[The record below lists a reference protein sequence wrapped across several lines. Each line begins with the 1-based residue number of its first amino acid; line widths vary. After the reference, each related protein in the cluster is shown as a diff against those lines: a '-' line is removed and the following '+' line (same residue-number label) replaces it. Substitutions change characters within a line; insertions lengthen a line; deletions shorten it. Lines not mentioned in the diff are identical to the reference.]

1 MGPMWL
7 RSVPWNWTSS
17 RSSWRFGRMPISGCC
32 AFLVLKGDKA
42 ADWGHG
48 GATQVRGESIRGIGR
63 RVGLQ
68 KSKISNI
75 LQDHEE
81 ELLEDWI
88 QEQLAS
94 NTRRP
99 DLISDFELR
108 QQSAEFLRAFRQ
120 ASQGSN
126 LNDIRNPQWDHVRE
140 ILTELSR
147 SRAQQG
153 FTASETATFVFS
165 LKQPLFARL
174 RQEVEKNADTLAEEN
189 WAATVLLDHLGL
201 FTIEVYQQS
210 REAVI
215 ARQQQE
221 LMEQSTPVVKLWE
234 GILALPLIGT
244 LDSARTQVIMESLL
258 QQIVESEATIAI
270 IDITGVPTV
279 DTLVAQ
285 HLLKTVAAA
294 RLLGADCI
302 ISGIRPQ
309 IAQTIVQLGVD
320 LNDVTT
326 KASMAAALRLAL
338 QQSGQ
343 TSIETSQV
351 APRR

>member
-1 MGPMWL
+1 MG
-7 RSVPWNWTSS
+7 V
-17 RSSWRFGRMPISGCC
+17 
-32 AFLVLKGDKA
+32 
-42 ADWGHG
+42 
-48 GATQVRGESIRGIGR
+48 
-63 RVGLQ
+63 Q

-174 RQEVEKNADTLAEEN
+174 RQELEKNADTLAEEN

-221 LMEQSTPVVKLWE
+221 LMQQSTPVVKLWE

-244 LDSARTQVIMESLL
+244 LDSARTQVVMESLL

-294 RLLGADCI
+294 RLMGADCI

-320 LNDVTT
+320 LDEVTT
-326 KASMAAALRLAL
+326 KASMAAAFRLAL
-338 QQSGQ
+338 QRSGQ
-343 TSIETSQV
+343 PSIETSQV

>member
-1 MGPMWL
+1 M
-7 RSVPWNWTSS
+7 
-17 RSSWRFGRMPISGCC
+17 I
-32 AFLVLKGDKA
+32 
-42 ADWGHG
+42 
-48 GATQVRGESIRGIGR
+48 E
-63 RVGLQ
+63 
-68 KSKISNI
+68 KSKISDI
-75 LQDHEE
+75 LQHHEQ
-81 ELLEDWI
+81 ELLETWV
-88 QEQLAS
+88 QEQRAS
-94 NTRRP
+94 YTRRP

-120 ASQGSN
+120 ASQSGDVI
-126 LNDIRNPQWDHVRE
+126 DITNPRWDEVRE
-140 ILTELSR
+140 ILTVLSR

-165 LKQPLFARL
+165 LKQPLFVRL
-174 RQEVEKNADTLAEEN
+174 RQELEKNPDALAEEN
-189 WAATVLLDHLGL
+189 WAATVLLDKLGL
-201 FTIEVYQQS
+201 FTTEVYQQS

-221 LMEQSTPVVKLWE
+221 LMELSTPVVKLWE

-244 LDSARTQVIMESLL
+244 LDSARTQVVMESLL

-294 RLLGADCI
+294 RLMGADCI

-320 LNDVTT
+320 LNEVTT
-326 KASMAAALRLAL
+326 KASMAAAFRLAL
-338 QQSGQ
+338 QRSGQ
-343 TSIETSQV
+343 TDNETLQDISG
-351 APRR
+351 R

>member
-1 MGPMWL
+1 MG
-7 RSVPWNWTSS
+7 V
-17 RSSWRFGRMPISGCC
+17 
-32 AFLVLKGDKA
+32 
-42 ADWGHG
+42 
-48 GATQVRGESIRGIGR
+48 
-63 RVGLQ
+63 Q
-68 KSKISNI
+68 KSKIPNI

-244 LDSARTQVIMESLL
+244 LDSARTQVVMESLL

-294 RLLGADCI
+294 RLMGADCI
-302 ISGIRPQ
+302 ISGIRPR
-309 IAQTIVQLGVD
+309 IAQTIVQLGVE

-326 KASMAAALRLAL
+326 KASMAAAFRLAL
-338 QQSGQ
+338 QRSGQ
-343 TSIETSQV
+343 TSNEILQDV
-351 APRR
+351 PRG